1 MSKTKINSSLKLM
14 IHAVVMASAFATS
27 VMNVTPAMAAAPMA
41 TFVAPGFF
49 RLMVGDF
56 EVTALSDG
64 TADLPV
70 DKLLQETA
78 SKTNTALDL
87 VFLKSPLETSVN
99 AYLINTGTKLVLIDT
114 GAGMLFGPTLGKL
127 LTNLQAS
134 GYSADQVDE
143 VLLTHMHPD
152 HEGGLVKDGKAVFP
166 NAVVRG
172 DQRDADYWLS
182 HTNMDKASADAK
194 GFFQGAM
201 SSLKPY
207 IAAQNYKPFKGDT
220 QLLPGISSV
229 QGYGHTVGH
238 TAYAIESKGQKLLV
252 SGDLIHVPAVQLDH
266 PEVTIGFDTDGKAAV
281 QSRERLFDEAARN
294 GELVA
299 AAHMPFPGLGH
310 VRADGKKYRWIPV
323 NFTQMR

>member
-1 MSKTKINSSLKLM
+1 MYKNKINSPLKL
-14 IHAVVMASAFATS
+14 IARAAVMASVFA
-27 VMNVTPAMAAAPMA
+27 VGAMNVTPAIAAAPMA
-41 TFVAPGFF
+41 KFVAPGFF

-70 DKLLQETA
+70 DKLLQEDA
-78 SKTNTALDL
+78 AKTDTALGR
-87 VFLKSPLETSVN
+87 VFLKSPMETSVN

-114 GAGMLFGPTLGKL
+114 GAGVLIGPTLGKL
-127 LTNLQAS
+127 LGNLQAA
-134 GYSADQVDE
+134 GYSPEQVDE

-152 HEGGLVKDGKAVFP
+152 HEGGLAKDGKAVFP

-172 DQRDADYWLS
+172 DQRDADYWL
-182 HTNMDKASADAK
+182 TQATMDKAPTDAK

-201 SSLKPY
+201 SSLQPY
-207 IAAQNYKPFKGDT
+207 VAAHTYKPFKGDT

-229 QGYGHTVGH
+229 QGYGHTAGH
-238 TAYAIESKGQKLLV
+238 TAYAIESKGQKFLV

-266 PEVTIGFDTDGKAAV
+266 PEVTISFDTGGKAAV
-281 QSRERLFDEAARN
+281 QSRERLFNEAAKN

-310 VRADGKKYRWIPV
+310 IRADGKKYQWIPV